1 MLVIKGKSL
10 WAKVFEPDTRFVD
23 DGEYSTSVIVP
34 EAEAAEVCEQLES
47 LIDDEYNKVVKEKP
61 QLKATLSKRPVTEPD
76 YDQDGNETGNVVFKT
91 KLKAKIRG
99 KNGQVY
105 SQKVN
110 VVDAKRNPMSGDQLV
125 GNGSLVKVAVEPV
138 TYVMQSTKQVGVSLR
153 LKAMQVIDLVEHGS
167 SSTDSIFQEEE
178 GFVANGGETLDAVFS
193 AEDNK
198 EEEQATVT
206 TADF

>member
-34 EAEAAEVCEQLES
+34 EAEAAQVCEQLEA
-47 LIDDEYNKVVKEKP
+47 LIDEEYNKVVKEKP

-76 YDQDGNETGNVVFKT
+76 FDQDGNETGNVVFKT

-99 KNGQVY
+99 KNGQAY

-110 VVDAKRNPMSGDQLV
+110 VVDAKRNPMSGDQLI
-125 GNGSLVKVAVEPV
+125 GNGSVIKVAVEPV
-138 TYVMQSTKQVGVSLR
+138 AYMMQSTKQVGVSLR
-153 LKAMQVIDLVEHGS
+153 LKAVQVIDLVEHGS
-167 SSTDSIFQEEE
+167 SSTDAIFDEED
-178 GFVANGGETLDAVFS
+178 GFVAKAIEKDNSAVF
-193 AEDNK
+193 DDID
-198 EEEQATVT
+198 TDG
-206 TADF
+206 TADDEGDF

>member
-76 YDQDGNETGNVVFKT
+76 YDQDGNDTGNVVFKT

-178 GFVANGGETLDAVFS
+178 GFVAKAIEKDNSAVF
-193 AEDNK
+193 DDVDTGGK
-198 EEEQATVT
+198 
-206 TADF
+206 ADDEGDF